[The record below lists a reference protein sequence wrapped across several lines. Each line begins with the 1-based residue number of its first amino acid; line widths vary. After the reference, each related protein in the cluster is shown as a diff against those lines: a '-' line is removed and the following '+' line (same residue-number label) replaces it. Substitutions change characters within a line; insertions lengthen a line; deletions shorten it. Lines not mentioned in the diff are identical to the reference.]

1 MENIFNSPCKNL
13 YGNISLGELFRP
25 VNSNKVIKDN
35 YGYEW
40 KQETAAGWR
49 RIVDNF
55 FIPMGPN
62 GDYYQHQFHS
72 VENQRLLRKHREK
85 ETKGSK

>member
-1 MENIFNSPCKNL
+1 MSDNSNTLCTNL
-13 YGNISLGELFRP
+13 QGGIAIGEYFRP
-25 VNSNKVIKDN
+25 VNSEAVITDI

-49 RIVDNF
+49 RKVDDF

-62 GDYYQHQFHS
+62 GNFYNHRVHS
-72 VENQRLLRKHREK
+72 VEKIKSSREK
-85 ETKGSK
+85 M

>member
-13 YGNISLGELFRP
+13 HGNIPFGELFRP

-40 KQETAAGWR
+40 KQETAGGWR
-49 RIVDNF
+49 RIVDDF

-62 GDYYQHQFHS
+62 GGFYQHQFHS
-72 VENQRLLRKHREK
+72 VENQRLIKRRQK
-85 ETKGSK
+85 EADGSK